1 MGCSEPTFVTD
12 GFHQWKNATGDQG
25 KFAKHAKS
33 RMHLL
38 AFERLKNFKHEDSS
52 IDVLLAGQAEASRSR
67 REEERTE
74 NREIVKV
81 IFDVVC
87 HLALQ
92 NSSFCGQ
99 DETEQ
104 PRNPVFL
111 RSTMNHYRGG

>member
-1 MGCSEPTFVTD
+1 MKS
-12 GFHQWKNATGDQG
+12 WK
-25 KFAKHAKS
+25 
-33 RMHLL
+33 
-38 AFERLKNFKHEDSS
+38 
-52 IDVLLAGQAEASRSR
+52 
-67 REEERTE
+67 EEERTE